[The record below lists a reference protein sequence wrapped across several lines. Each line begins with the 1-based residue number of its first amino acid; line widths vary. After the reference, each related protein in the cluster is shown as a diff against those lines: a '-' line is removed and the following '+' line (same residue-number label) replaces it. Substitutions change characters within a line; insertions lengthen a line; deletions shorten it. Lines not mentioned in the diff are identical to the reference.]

1 MITNYASAGAGQVGE
16 TKPILSVLG
25 TGTSILLGMPGA
37 YTPTCTDIHL
47 PGFYQAYS
55 DFRRLGVS
63 KIALIT
69 TNDRFVN
76 AEWQK
81 SMEQCQGV
89 PEGESP
95 IVMLSDA
102 RGDLAEALGLIG
114 YLGRA
119 LGVRSKR
126 FALVLQDGVVKYKAV
141 DEGSDKASRRATALR
156 FERASVRALAHAC
169 GPRST
174 RLAHAPRVC
183 SSARAS
189 ARRYLGRGSLEVRAL
204 GYGRRLLSRRPRA
217 ASRGC
222 GALVLDHLDRQPLL
236 LSC

>member
-1 MITNYASAGAGQVGE
+1 MAYSVDEPIDVGQTVPNIEVEMITNYASAGAGQVGE

-141 DEGSDKASRRATALR
+141 DEGSDKLVGTSAEAVLK
-156 FERASVRALAHAC
+156 FVRSDMD
-169 GPRST
+169 G
-174 RLAHAPRVC
+174 
-183 SSARAS
+183 
-189 ARRYLGRGSLEVRAL
+189 GFSLD
-204 GYGRRLLSRRPRA
+204 G
-217 ASRGC
+217 
-222 GALVLDHLDRQPLL
+222 LVLPAGAAALL
-236 LSC
+236 FLIISIANLFS

>member
-156 FERASVRALAHAC
+156 FERA
-169 GPRST
+169 
-174 RLAHAPRVC
+174 
-183 SSARAS
+183 
-189 ARRYLGRGSLEVRAL
+189 
-204 GYGRRLLSRRPRA
+204 RPRE
-217 ASRGC
+217 ASRMHAVP
-222 GALVLDHLDRQPLL
+222 GARVILTLCVSAPPLAPQLVGTSAEAVLKFVRSDMDGGFSLDGLVLPAGAAALL
-236 LSC
+236 FLIISIANLFS